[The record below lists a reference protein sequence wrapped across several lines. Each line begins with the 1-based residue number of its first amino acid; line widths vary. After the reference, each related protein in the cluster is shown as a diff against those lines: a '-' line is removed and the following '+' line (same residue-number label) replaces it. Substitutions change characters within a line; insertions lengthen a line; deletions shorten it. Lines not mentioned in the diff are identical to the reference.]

1 MFANSAIVVFGAL
14 RVNLVFSRPNQWVH
28 HILKA
33 KSNFTLFMYIP
44 FRGIC
49 E

>member
-1 MFANSAIVVFGAL
+1 MKSGINVYEFIMIKHIKS
-14 RVNLVFSRPNQWVH
+14 QY
-28 HILKA
+28 ILKV